1 MIIIQN
7 SLSLWAAFTPK
18 PLFEWYAESEEI
30 LSNLYSGMKCRNST
44 FNAKGWRVIIVAVKV
59 GAVKLYVL
67 ALEVLSQKENRMK
80 LSLLQNLLVF

>member
-18 PLFEWYAESEEI
+18 PLFEWYTEI
-30 LSNLYSGMKCRNST
+30 LSNLYLGMKCRNST
-44 FNAKGWRVIIVAVKV
+44 FNAKGWRVIIVAVQV

-67 ALEVLSQKENRMK
+67 ALEVLSRKENRMK